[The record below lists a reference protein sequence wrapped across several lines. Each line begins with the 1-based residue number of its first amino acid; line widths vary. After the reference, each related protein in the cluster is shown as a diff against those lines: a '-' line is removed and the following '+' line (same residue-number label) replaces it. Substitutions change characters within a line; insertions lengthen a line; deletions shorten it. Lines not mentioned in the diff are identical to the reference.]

1 MAQHD
6 ARDFVAA
13 FAVGAVLGVGAT
25 LLLRPEPPTRTRRL
39 LRELTPYRKRLRKQ
53 VRRASRRLRGRGDE
67 LKDEMLAMGRDFLRD
82 LRAEANEIVTQ
93 ARAEL
98 VRAVEDEIARTRTR
112 RERRR
117 AEAEA

>member
-13 FAVGAVLGVGAT
+13 FVVGAALGVGAT
-25 LLLRPEPPTRTRRL
+25 LLLRPEPPTRARRL
-39 LRELTPYRKRLRKQ
+39 LRELDPYRKRLRKR
-53 VRRASRRLRGRGDE
+53 VRRASRGLRGRGD
-67 LKDEMLAMGRDFLRD
+67 LKDEVLAIGRDFLRD
-82 LRAEANEIVTQ
+82 LRAEADEIVAQ

-98 VRAVEDEIARTRTR
+98 ARAVENEVARTRPR

-117 AEAEA
+117 VEA